1 MRTDLTEQE
10 WAQLTAY
17 RSTCLTEA
25 LDGKWDLDE
34 FRSAAAE
41 VYATIGHDAP
51 AVVVAPGP
59 VFALGWAA
67 ILRGSSL
74 CSSLYSSL
82 DSSLYSSLD
91 PSLRSSLRSSLY
103 SSLGSSLY
111 SSLYSSLD
119 SSLRS
124 SLYSSL
130 DSSLDSSLGSSL
142 RSYLGSSLY
151 SSLGSA
157 HWCWWQYSWL
167 SHWLF
172 VATLDG
178 VTLPA
183 DDTMA
188 LTRAYRTFCVPVLTI
203 PLEGVVIVCG
213 QHSALSRNAQGDLHC
228 TDGPA
233 WAWPDGTTIYAL
245 DGIRVP
251 EWVITQPDAHR
262 ILKDLDNTEQRRVAF
277 AHMGW
282 DRVVKDL
289 GLTPIDQHPDPHV
302 GTLYDLPEEAA
313 PGPARLLVATNA
325 SPHHDGTWQTYGL
338 LCAPTA
344 RTAEE
349 AQASLAGLDLA
360 DWRSLD
366 GAS

>member
-74 CSSLYSSL
+74 
-82 DSSLYSSLD
+82 
-91 PSLRSSLRSSLY
+91 R

-119 SSLRS
+119 SSL
-124 SLYSSL
+124 YSS
-130 DSSLDSSLGSSL
+130 
-142 RSYLGSSLY
+142 LGSSLY
-151 SSLGSA
+151 SSLRSA

-282 DRVVKDL
+282 DRVVADL
-289 GLTPIDQHPDPHV
+289 DLTPIDTHPDPHV

-325 SPHHDGTWQTYGL
+325 SPHRDGTWQTYGL
-338 LCAPTA
+338 LCSPQAK
-344 RTAEE
+344 TAEQ
-349 AQASLAGLDLA
+349 AQASLAGLSVA

>member
-74 CSSLYSSL
+74 DSSL
-82 DSSLYSSLD
+82 DSSLYSSLY
-91 PSLRSSLRSSLY
+91 SSLRSSL
-103 SSLGSSLY
+103 GSSLD
-111 SSLYSSLD
+111 SSLC

-130 DSSLDSSLGSSL
+130 DSSL
-142 RSYLGSSLY
+142 Y
-151 SSLGSA
+151 SA

-188 LTRAYRTFCVPVLTI
+188 LTRAYRTFCLPVFTI

-213 QHSALSRNAQGDLHC
+213 QHSMLSRNAQGELHC
-228 TDGPA
+228 DDGPA
-233 WAWPDGTTIYAL
+233 WAWPDGTAVHAI

-282 DRVVKDL
+282 DRVVADL
-289 GLTPIDQHPDPHV
+289 DLTPIDTHPDPHI
-302 GTLYDLPEEAA
+302 GTLYDLPKEAA

-325 SPHHDGTWQTYGL
+325 SPHRDGTWQTYGL
-338 LCAPTA
+338 LCAPAA

-360 DWRSLD
+360 DWRMLD